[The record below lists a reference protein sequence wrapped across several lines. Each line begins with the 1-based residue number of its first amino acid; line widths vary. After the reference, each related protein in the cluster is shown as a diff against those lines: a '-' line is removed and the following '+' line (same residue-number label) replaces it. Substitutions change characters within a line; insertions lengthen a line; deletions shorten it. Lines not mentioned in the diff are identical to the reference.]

1 MSVKSLKFLHLV
13 IIIFYEQRSNYTR
26 NREMLKFFLQSI
38 SVAIF
43 LLPFLIPSVY
53 AKVPDIVSKQRET
66 VVTVYVNDRQGKH
79 IASATG
85 FIVDRRGVIATNC
98 RIVARWFEKIENVLI
113 VETAGGIQFPMGDL
127 ISSRCE
133 NNLALFTIAGANLTA
148 VRLAKDYKPTRRER
162 IAVAQGTSSPVTEG
176 VIRNV
181 RKGGTLF
188 ELSVTILPLKSG
200 SPVFNMKGEAIGAA
214 ISLPG
219 KGRKISFAVSL
230 KGIARQLERYEKIA
244 SSIKSIPPHPLEQKR
259 EEEKPLGPDDYFSR
273 GCAYDKLNL
282 FREATK
288 EYRRSLTLNPNLLE
302 AYMNLGTDYYKVGQ
316 YDEAIDTYKEA
327 IKRQPYSAPLY
338 NKLGSLYI
346 LERKY
351 PMAIASFKKAIS
363 IDPGD
368 ADAHFNLGIAYFLN
382 GDSNA
387 AFDECE
393 TLEGIDKE
401 RSDTLSNILY

>member
-1 MSVKSLKFLHLV
+1 
-13 IIIFYEQRSNYTR
+13 
-26 NREMLKFFLQSI
+26 MLRFFLQRI
-38 SVAIF
+38 FVAIF

-53 AKVPDIVSKQRET
+53 AKVPDIVSKQRES
-66 VVTVYVNDRQGKH
+66 VVTVYVNDRREKH

-98 RIVARWFEKIENVLI
+98 RIIAKWFEKIENVLI

-133 NNLALFTIAGANLTA
+133 NNLALFTIAGANLPA
-148 VRLAKDYKPTRRER
+148 VRLAKDYKPVRREH
-162 IAVAQGTSSPVTEG
+162 IAVASAPSAPVTDG
-176 VIRNV
+176 FVRNV
-181 RKGGTLF
+181 RKNGAF
-188 ELSVTILPLKSG
+188 FDLSVTVPFSKSG

-214 ISLPG
+214 VSLPR
-219 KGRKISFAVSL
+219 KGRNISFAVSL
-230 KGIARQLERYEKIA
+230 KGIAKQLERYERIA
-244 SSIKSIPPHPLEQKR
+244 SSIKSIPARPMEQKR

-273 GCAYDKLNL
+273 GCAYDKLSL

-288 EYRRSLTLNPNLLE
+288 EYRQSLTLNPNLLE
-302 AYMNLGTDYYKVGQ
+302 AYVNLGTDYYKVGQ
-316 YDEAIDTYKEA
+316 YDEAIGTYKEA
-327 IKRQPYSAPLY
+327 IKRQPDSAPLY

-351 PMAIASFKKAIS
+351 PMAIDTFKKAIS
-363 IDPGD
+363 IDPND

-382 GDSNA
+382 GNSDA

-401 RSDTLSNILY
+401 RSNTLSNILY